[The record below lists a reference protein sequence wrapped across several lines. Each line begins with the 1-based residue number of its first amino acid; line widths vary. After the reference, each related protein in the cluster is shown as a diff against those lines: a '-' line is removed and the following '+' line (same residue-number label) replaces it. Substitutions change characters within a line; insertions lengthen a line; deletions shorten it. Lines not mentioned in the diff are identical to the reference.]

1 MHAEHYCGKHTLLGE
16 LIGRA
21 VLESCVRAIRHIR

>member
-1 MHAEHYCGKHTLLGE
+1 VRAERYCGKHTLLGE

-21 VLESCVRAIRHIR
+21 VLESCVRAFRRIR